1 MFASGTC
8 KGGIIASISVGMG
21 MTTFASLSEG
31 QGAPMDGQLPPL
43 SVEAKAP
50 KKQPNE
56 PAKEAT
62 AAPPLQSAMPPATVE
77 LPPTAPPNAKC
88 ERRHRL

>member
-31 QGAPMDGQLPPL
+31 QGAPMDGQA
-43 SVEAKAP
+43 SAAQRRGEGTQEAAERTCKGG
-50 KKQPNE
+50 NCR
-56 PAKEAT
+56 
-62 AAPPLQSAMPPATVE
+62 AAFAIGYAAGDRG
-77 LPPTAPPNAKC
+77 APPNAKC
-88 ERRHRL
+88 ARRHRL